1 MRRRRRDLSRW
12 HVNGVNGEGGRGGER
27 ERGRREEEKEEEETD
42 DETSFE
48 TGDLAR
54 PSRRPFKG

>member
-1 MRRRRRDLSRW
+1 MLRT
-12 HVNGVNGEGGRGGER
+12 V
-27 ERGRREEEKEEEETD
+27 EEMEAEKETD

-48 TGDLAR
+48 TGDLPR

>member
-1 MRRRRRDLSRW
+1 MTPMRRRRRDLSRW
-12 HVNGVNGEGGRGGER
+12 HVNGVNGEGVRSG
-27 ERGRREEEKEEEETD
+27 GRRRGEEEEETD